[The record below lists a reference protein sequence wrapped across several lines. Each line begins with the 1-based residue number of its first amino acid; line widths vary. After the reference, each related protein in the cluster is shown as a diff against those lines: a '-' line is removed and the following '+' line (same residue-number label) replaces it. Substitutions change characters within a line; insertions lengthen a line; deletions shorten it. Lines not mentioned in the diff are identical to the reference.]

1 MDNNVKYLIEENN
14 NDIDFMFLVKT
25 LTKNIKFFSITFI
38 TLLALCLIFIYS
50 SREAEYAASFPI
62 SINNIASE
70 FVINDLKNVSKFTNS
85 ELKEKIKCTTTE
97 LEQLN
102 FIQIAN
108 ITNEED
114 KHKATINI
122 NANSPENLKSITDKI
137 IAWTSNNSQI
147 EQLVN
152 HKKKSINALIQKTDQ
167 QLIEIETMKKKI
179 INSENSA
186 ENKFSFIEE
195 YKILEKKYSLLE
207 ELEDLNQFIAYSSQM
222 YIPNQARNKSKTIP
236 LFFSIIV
243 SLIIAV
249 LSTLIV
255 KYKKV

>member
-14 NDIDFMFLVKT
+14 NDIDFMFLIKI
-25 LTKNIKFFSITFI
+25 LIKNSNFFGILFI
-38 TLLALCLIFIYS
+38 SLLALFILFIYG
-50 SREAEYAASFPI
+50 SREAEYSASFPL

-70 FVINDLKNVSKFTNS
+70 FVVNDLKNVSKFTNS
-85 ELKEKIKCTTTE
+85 ELKEKIKCTAVE
-97 LEQLN
+97 LKQLN
-102 FIQIAN
+102 FIQISN

-122 NANSPENLKSITDKI
+122 NANSPENLKSIADKI

-147 EQLVN
+147 EELVKN
-152 HKKKSINALIQKTDQ
+152 KKNSINSLIKKTDQ
-167 QLIEIETMKKKI
+167 QLIEIEVMKNKI
-179 INSENSA
+179 TNSENLS
-186 ENKFSFIEE
+186 ESKFSFIEE

-207 ELEDLNQFIAYSSQM
+207 ELEDLNQVVAYSSQI
-222 YIPNQARNKSKTIP
+222 YIPNQAKNKSKTIP